1 MALDEL
7 VNELIEIKVNEKMYQ
22 LKSEMDLFKPFFKIN
37 TLSDEIEKTPKW
49 IRENLCTDELMKKKL
64 VKKIGGEWHFRNP
77 EIFKYLHDEWWLKK

>member
-7 VNELIEIKVNEKMYQ
+7 VNELIEIKVNEKMHQ
-22 LKSEMDLFKPFFKIN
+22 LKSEMDLFKPFFKVNI
-37 TLSDEIEKTPKW
+37 LSDEIDKTPKW

>member
-7 VNELIEIKVNEKMYQ
+7 VNELIEIKVNEKMHQ

-37 TLSDEIEKTPKW
+37 TLSDEIDKNPKW